1 VIDARVAPAGLVHE
15 AALYGDQDELL
26 DVVVP
31 FVAAGARAG
40 EAVVVALDGRDA
52 DRVRAATAGDPRI
65 AYLSPADAYAR
76 PAVTLRTFRS
86 LVDRRL
92 AGGIARVRMVG
103 ALPARVVGSAWDA
116 WCRYE
121 AAVERVFARAPV
133 SLLCAYDTRA
143 ASDEVLADVEQL
155 HHRLALPGGVLV
167 APGRTA
173 GPEELVAR
181 HPPPP
186 PDPLVA
192 GPPDLELVDPSVR
205 EARRRAHALAGAAG
219 HGDQGADEV
228 GLAVS
233 ETVSNARVHGR
244 PPVVV
249 RGWAGPDRV
258 VITVADQGPGPADA
272 LVGLAPVAPDAR
284 DGRGLWIVQQLCPD
298 VALVRAEGTF
308 TVRLRFPRT
317 G

>member
-1 VIDARVAPAGLVHE
+1 RAAPLSHWSRERLFSVAARRRWVPPDLAPLPWWTPARPARAGRSTARPPRSRWGDPRRRRSPRHGPACHTLWWRDRVIEAAAGQPGREARRSDLRRRRGAPEIEARVAPAGLVHE
-15 AALYGDQDELL
+15 AALYGDQDVLL

-65 AYLSPADAYAR
+65 AYLSPTDAYAR

-133 SLLCAYDTRA
+133 SLLCAYDTR
-143 ASDEVLADVEQL
+143 V
-155 HHRLALPGGVLV
+155 
-167 APGRTA
+167 
-173 GPEELVAR
+173 
-181 HPPPP
+181 
-186 PDPLVA
+186 
-192 GPPDLELVDPSVR
+192 
-205 EARRRAHALAGAAG
+205 
-219 HGDQGADEV
+219 
-228 GLAVS
+228 
-233 ETVSNARVHGR
+233 
-244 PPVVV
+244 
-249 RGWAGPDRV
+249 
-258 VITVADQGPGPADA
+258 
-272 LVGLAPVAPDAR
+272 
-284 DGRGLWIVQQLCPD
+284 
-298 VALVRAEGTF
+298 
-308 TVRLRFPRT
+308 
-317 G
+317 